1 MPPFMRVNPAIY
13 WDYHDVWCFLDRFE
27 LPVCELYAHG
37 YTSLGKRADTAP
49 NPALLRADGSYGH
62 ARELLRPELE
72 RAGRTSSK
80 PPKPP
85 PPPPPPPPLSPTAVA
100 AEDAARAGLRVRA
113 RTAAVLI
120 VGDEIL
126 SGKTPDTNTHE
137 AAQQLQRSGVQLR
150 RVVVVSDDL
159 VEIARELRALSDA
172 YDVVVSSGGV
182 GPTHDDV
189 TLKAVAAGLGREYEH
204 NPEMASLISDK
215 FPQGEAEVAR
225 KMAMLPRGSVLRPVP
240 NAPED
245 WPVLQCANVFV
256 LPGVPSFFA
265 NKLATLATHFL
276 DGAAPRLH
284 RQLCIS
290 LSEMEIVAPLNAVVA
305 LQEHATVS
313 FGSYPVDGSVD
324 GYPVDG
330 ARTVI
335 TLEADGDAEP
345 ALLAALA
352 ALRAGLPEGIVL
364 SESEEAMLP
373 TSPNSRRA

>member
-1 MPPFMRVNPAIY
+1 
-13 WDYHDVWCFLDRFE
+13 
-27 LPVCELYAHG
+27 
-37 YTSLGKRADTAP
+37 
-49 NPALLRADGSYGH
+49 
-62 ARELLRPELE
+62 
-72 RAGRTSSK
+72 
-80 PPKPP
+80 
-85 PPPPPPPPLSPTAVA
+85 
-100 AEDAARAGLRVRA
+100 
-113 RTAAVLI
+113 
-120 VGDEIL
+120 
-126 SGKTPDTNTHE
+126 
-137 AAQQLQRSGVQLR
+137 
-150 RVVVVSDDL
+150 
-159 VEIARELRALSDA
+159 
-172 YDVVVSSGGV
+172 
-182 GPTHDDV
+182 
-189 TLKAVAAGLGREYEH
+189 
-204 NPEMASLISDK
+204 MASLISDK

-265 NKLATLATHFL
+265 NKLGTLATHFL

-305 LQEHATVS
+305 LPEHATVS